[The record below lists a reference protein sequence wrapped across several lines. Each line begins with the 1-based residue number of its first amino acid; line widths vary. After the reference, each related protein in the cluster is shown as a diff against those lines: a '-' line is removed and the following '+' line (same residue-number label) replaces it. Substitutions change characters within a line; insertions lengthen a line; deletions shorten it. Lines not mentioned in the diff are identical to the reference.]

1 MPGSI
6 CWENELAPLAQRHA
20 DRTAVTDLD
29 GDVTFAELFGRA
41 AGVAGR
47 LVDAGVR
54 PGEPVAT
61 FLRNGRSAVWAG
73 YGAALAGAAETPL
86 NTLLSR
92 DEIAHCLRIAG
103 IRRIVTD
110 AAGAALVEGL
120 ASELHLVEDIGPA
133 GLGGTGLPAVPADA
147 WGKIVFTSGTT
158 GAPKGVVYT
167 HGGRWTANLLLR
179 ATLQIAPCPGD
190 KVLLM
195 TPYSHGSS
203 LLCAAFL
210 DGGAAAFLLNG
221 VDTATVLP
229 ILEEGRADQI
239 FAPPTV
245 LAKILAA
252 AGDRTFPHI
261 RMVFTGT
268 APLAPELYAK
278 ARHAFGPVVRLTY
291 GKSEIFN
298 PITVLTP
305 EETDAWY
312 AEPDAGK
319 SICVGWPASGV
330 EVRIEPQREGEPM
343 TGRPGA
349 GRLLLRAR
357 HMLAGYLTGRGF
369 APLAPDEFHETG
381 DIGMIDAKGRLHLCG
396 REGDLIKTGGYRV
409 SPDEIEGYLR
419 PALPDGEL
427 LVVGLPSAYWGE
439 VITVAAAGAPPGW
452 ERSLAPVLE
461 RMTPYK
467 RPRLFVTLPEL
478 PRNTMGKIVR
488 AKVRSIIAEDYVLE
502 DGPKVSL
509 TRRTGDRR
517 MGGRNE

>member
-1 MPGSI
+1 MPDSI

-20 DRTAVTDLD
+20 ERTAITDIE

-41 AGVAGR
+41 AGVAVR

-61 FLRNGRSAVWAG
+61 FLRNGRRAVWAS
-73 YGAALAGAAETPL
+73 YGAVMAGAAETPL

-92 DEIAHCLRIAG
+92 DEIAHCLRTAG
-103 IRRIVTD
+103 IRRVVTDREGADILDGIVTETHRVD
-110 AAGAALVEGL
+110 E
-120 ASELHLVEDIGPA
+120 IGPA
-133 GLGGTGLPAVPADA
+133 CLGGTGLPAVADDA

-167 HGGRWTANLLLR
+167 HGGRWTANILLR
-179 ATLQIAPCPGD
+179 ATLQIAPGPGD

-203 LLCAAFL
+203 LLCGAFL

-221 VDTATVLP
+221 VDSATVLP
-229 ILEEGRADQI
+229 ILEERRVDQI

-261 RMVFTGT
+261 RTVFTGT

-312 AEPDAGK
+312 SDPDAGK

-330 EVRIEPQREGEPM
+330 EVRIDPQPLADEAAGGEAM
-343 TGRPGA
+343 SGRPGT

-357 HMLAGYLTGRGF
+357 HMLAGYLTGQGF
-369 APLAPDEFHETG
+369 APLAAGEFHETG
-381 DIGMIDAKGRLHLCG
+381 DIGMVDALGRLHLCG
-396 REGDLIKTGGYRV
+396 REGDLIKSGGYRV
-409 SPDEIEGYLR
+409 SPDEVEGYLR
-419 PALPDGEL
+419 PALRQGEL
-427 LVVGLPSAYWGE
+427 LVLGLPSAYWGE
-439 VITVAAAGAPPGW
+439 VITVVAAGAAPGW
-452 ERSLAPVLE
+452 QRELAPALE

-467 RPRLFVTLPEL
+467 RPRLFVALPEL

-488 AKVRSIIAEDYVLE
+488 ARVRSIVAEDYAMT

-509 TRRTGDRR
+509 ARRSRD
-517 MGGRNE
+517 E